1 MRYARALQLCLLFAA
16 VAGAAPTAGKLVL
29 ISGRALPAIAYE
41 IAGDQVKVTQP
52 DRFVLYLPLQQ
63 VDLEATASTLGAP
76 GPPPKPGDMRVLR
89 VERSVEERRA
99 QLGLVESLE
108 AWKRGNPGRTGGTF
122 SAAATTSAAQASGEE
137 VPAAESAEAPAESR
151 IERAREPDPPGGES
165 TDRASMQARRRELA
179 QRLYEMETRPA
190 RFSEAVVKRLRD
202 EIDAFDQQLYEGQQ
216 KTWQEHRRP

>member
-1 MRYARALQLCLLFAA
+1 MRYTLALCLCLYSATFAA
-16 VAGAAPTAGKLVL
+16 AAPTAGKLVL
-29 ISGRALPAIAYE
+29 VSGRALPAIAYE

-122 SAAATTSAAQASGEE
+122 SVVSTSAAQASGEE

-190 RFSEAVVKRLRD
+190 RFSEAEVKRLRD